1 MRAHTRI
8 AHVRCRSSRAW
19 HGRPQSIEQDNTD
32 YPGYHST
39 NDRYSYLSVEQ
50 SMDITRGMT
59 GLLYDVAGGH

>member
-1 MRAHTRI
+1 MFALH
-8 AHVRCRSSRAW
+8 HGSRLVLLACF

-39 NDRYSYLSVEQ
+39 NDRYSYLSIEQ

-59 GLLYDVAGGH
+59 GLLYDVAGGQ